1 MPYLERLGRRG
12 GIEIWQ
18 VDGAWIRQRRDV
30 DFTNFGHHG
39 SFDFVPPDEIWLDVE
54 ADPDEKHLFLRH
66 ALAEWREVKKG
77 ADYDEARKR
86 AVKSERR
93 LRARSRDAARVLGPE
108 RLPHAEKV
116 HVRLWKQL
124 ENGLCIWLVDGRL
137 VRSNFHVEFTF
148 GGHEHVYEFVPPNEI
163 WIDDDVRPIERGFVL
178 LHELVER
185 RLMAQGELYLKAHE
199 AANVL
204 ERRARRTPAMLHELL
219 AAEGWE

>member
-1 MPYLERLGRRG
+1 MAARHRRLPYLERLGRRG

-77 ADYDEARKR
+77 ADYEEARKR

-93 LRARSRDAARVLGPE
+93 LRARS
-108 RLPHAEKV
+108 
-116 HVRLWKQL
+116 
-124 ENGLCIWLVDGRL
+124 
-137 VRSNFHVEFTF
+137 
-148 GGHEHVYEFVPPNEI
+148 
-163 WIDDDVRPIERGFVL
+163 
-178 LHELVER
+178 
-185 RLMAQGELYLKAHE
+185 
-199 AANVL
+199 
-204 ERRARRTPAMLHELL
+204 
-219 AAEGWE
+219 